1 MKEVATEPVVV
12 SISILGISTSMKERG
27 FTLIETLISLLI
39 LAFGLLSIASLLS
52 YSIAANFENRIDA
65 VGTSLAVQKMEQLRA
80 QPVSSIADGG
90 CALDASGD
98 IDFSQP
104 GVANYSQI
112 VSGIN
117 QQAFEVRW
125 NVSTANGLR
134 RIVVAARRVAGARGY
149 MTNILRPANIKC
161 LKQP

>member
-1 MKEVATEPVVV
+1 MREVTTESMFVRIP
-12 SISILGISTSMKERG
+12 IIRMPISMKERG

-52 YSIAANFENRIDA
+52 YSIAANFENRTDA
-65 VGTSLAVQKMEQLRA
+65 VGTSLAVQKMEQVRA

-104 GVANYSQI
+104 AVANYSQV

-125 NVSTANGLR
+125 NVSTTNGLR
-134 RIVVAARRVAGARGY
+134 KIAVAARRVVGTRSY
-149 MTNILRPANIKC
+149 MTNILRPVNIKC